1 MNNDAA
7 PLKDVIMEF
16 LKLFRVEER
25 FDQLKLI
32 EEWEKVAGT
41 VIARHTTSI
50 FLKNRQLQI
59 TLDSAA
65 LKNNLIYSK
74 SKLINSLNKALKKN
88 IIEDIVFR

>member
-32 EEWEKVAGT
+32 EEWENVAGA
-41 VIARHTTSI
+41 VIARHTTGI